1 LERKSTGTFNTAYR
15 KEMKGRRNGIMDKL
29 WSELFSLEG
38 ETVKLIP
45 VSMDHLEDLWEAAK
59 PDEIWTYM
67 ATKVRTKDEMK
78 QMINSALKDRENGT
92 GYTFT
97 VVNNEYRVIGSTR
110 FLDIL
115 TQHKSAEIGSTWY
128 HPDVWRT
135 KVNTEC
141 KFLLLKLA
149 FERWNLTRVQL
160 KTDSRN
166 VRSQLAIARLGAV
179 KEGILRKDRIISDGY
194 VRDTIF
200 FSILCDEWKQVST
213 QLKLKLQK

>member
-1 LERKSTGTFNTAYR
+1 
-15 KEMKGRRNGIMDKL
+15 MVKL
-29 WSELFSLEG
+29 WNDLFSLHG

-45 VSMDHLEDLWEAAK
+45 ISMDHLDGLWEAAQ

-67 ATKVRTKDEMK
+67 ATKVRSKDEME
-78 QMINSALKDRENGT
+78 QMINAAINGRENGT
-92 GYTFT
+92 EYAFT
-97 VVNNEYRVIGSTR
+97 VVNNENQIIGSTR

-115 TQHKSAEIGSTWY
+115 PRHNSAEIGSTWY

-141 KFLLLKLA
+141 KFLLLRHA
-149 FERWNLTRVQL
+149 FDIWNLTRVQL

-166 VRSQLAIARLGAV
+166 IRSQQAIARIGAV
-179 KEGILRKDRIISDGY
+179 KEGVLRKDRIISDGY
-194 VRDTIF
+194 VRDTVF
-200 FSILCDEWKQVST
+200 FSILKDEWQDVFI

>member
-1 LERKSTGTFNTAYR
+1 
-15 KEMKGRRNGIMDKL
+15 MDKL

-78 QMINSALKDRENGT
+78 QMIDSALKDRENGT

-97 VVNNEYRVIGSTR
+97 VVNNEDRVIGSTR

-141 KFLLLKLA
+141 KYLLLKLA
-149 FERWNLTRVQL
+149 FETWDLTRVQL

-166 VRSQLAIARLGAV
+166 LRSQQAIARLGAV

-194 VRDTIF
+194 VRDTVF
-200 FSILCDEWKQVST
+200 FSILCDEWKQVCT
-213 QLKLKLQK
+213 QLKLKLQR

>member
-1 LERKSTGTFNTAYR
+1 
-15 KEMKGRRNGIMDKL
+15 MDKL

-141 KFLLLKLA
+141 KYLLLKLA
-149 FERWNLTRVQL
+149 FETWDLTRVQL

-166 VRSQLAIARLGAV
+166 LRSQQAIARLGAV

-194 VRDTIF
+194 VRDTVF
-200 FSILCDEWKQVST
+200 FSILCDEWKQVCT
-213 QLKLKLQK
+213 QLKLKLQR

>member
-1 LERKSTGTFNTAYR
+1 
-15 KEMKGRRNGIMDKL
+15 MDKL

-67 ATKVRTKDEMK
+67 ATKVRTIDEMK
-78 QMINSALKDRENGT
+78 QMIDSALKDRENGT

-97 VVNNEYRVIGSTR
+97 VVNNEDRVIGSTR

-141 KFLLLKLA
+141 KYLLLKLA
-149 FERWNLTRVQL
+149 FETWDLTRVQL

-166 VRSQLAIARLGAV
+166 LRSQQAIARLGAV

-194 VRDTIF
+194 VRDTVF
-200 FSILCDEWKQVST
+200 FSILCDEWKQVRT

>member
-1 LERKSTGTFNTAYR
+1 
-15 KEMKGRRNGIMDKL
+15 MDKL
-29 WSELFSLEG
+29 WSGLFSLEG

-67 ATKVRTKDEMK
+67 ATKVRSKDEMK
-78 QMINSALKDRENGT
+78 QMINSAIKDRENGT

-97 VVNNEYRVIGSTR
+97 VVNNEDRVIGSTR

-115 TQHKSAEIGSTWY
+115 PQHKSAEIGSTWY

-141 KFLLLKLA
+141 KYLLLKLA
-149 FERWNLTRVQL
+149 FETWNLTRVQL

-166 VRSQLAIARLGAV
+166 IRSQKAIARLGAV
-179 KEGILRKDRIISDGY
+179 KEGILRKDRIISEGY
-194 VRDTIF
+194 VRDTVF
-200 FSILCDEWKQVST
+200 FSILCDEWQEVST
-213 QLKLKLQK
+213 QLKLKLEK